1 MVPSCVV
8 ISCCV
13 EEPGFF
19 VVEEMELLPPGCR
32 AAVWFRR
39 LLEAQEG
46 GDRKQIGECL
56 KGAAGTFKD
65 FEGAVKAYTAL
76 YAAQEK
82 AKLEAGPEVSDEMRA
97 LADQIKG
104 KIRQLLSQGMAAEAF
119 QVLQQLKSF
128 IPGDPETVELEKE
141 ITLRFS

>member
-1 MVPSCVV
+1 M
-8 ISCCV
+8 
-13 EEPGFF
+13 
-19 VVEEMELLPPGCR
+19 
-32 AAVWFRR
+32 
-39 LLEAQEG
+39 
-46 GDRKQIGECL
+46 
-56 KGAAGTFKD
+56 
-65 FEGAVKAYTAL
+65 KAYTAL